1 MSQKRVVTDAE
12 ADDVMERE
20 WKRMKREIRMANQVP
35 SNAAEAAA
43 FRADL
48 QAGVRAVVEHCRAA
62 RKRKRE
68 SALVVDTSDERLFEG
83 ARFTDHLPLANYE
96 NVLHLVP
103 RLVNI
108 VSLAEAVPMPG
119 SGVKLPLDLHAIGA
133 RCSNAYYAPKRF
145 AAVQLAFSNPRCR
158 VLVFHTGR
166 FVGTGCSGPMAA
178 RLAILKAARQLAV
191 EAGVHVVLRKFA
203 VINQVGAV
211 SIDAKLDCEAFASTH
226 SATSHYDRASFVGL
240 AWRPGG
246 EPICCEIYG
255 TGRANLPGST
265 RQRDLLVAFSRMVS
279 ELLRHSSKPEVRAL
293 LKAHLQQCHRPRA
306 VQRDDAPV
314 QAASHSAAASRK
326 RVLNQESA
334 PAPGPLHDLFGEDDG
349 WLMPALSA
357 VPLPGTTGAPSGR
370 RAPSAD
376 ADDELLANAGY
387 FLG

>member
-1 MSQKRVVTDAE
+1 MSQKDVVTDTE

-48 QAGVRAVVEHCRAA
+48 QTGVRAVVEHCRAA

-265 RQRDLLVAFSRMVS
+265 RQRDLLVAFSRMMS

-293 LKAHLQQCHRPRA
+293 LKAHLQQCHRPRV

-314 QAASHSAAASRK
+314 RAVSHLTAASRK
-326 RVLNQESA
+326 RALDQESA
-334 PAPGPLHDLFGEDDG
+334 PAPGPLHDLFGEEDG

-357 VPLPGTTGAPSGR
+357 VPLPGAAGAPSGR
-370 RAPSAD
+370 RAPSTD
-376 ADDELLANAGY
+376 ADDDLLANAGY

>member
-1 MSQKRVVTDAE
+1 
-12 ADDVMERE
+12 MERE

-35 SNAAEAAA
+35 SNGVEADA
-43 FRADL
+43 FRAEL
-48 QAGVRAVVEHCRAA
+48 QTEVRTVVAHCRAA

-68 SALVVDTSDERLFEG
+68 SAPQIDTSDERLFEG

-108 VSLAEAVPMPG
+108 VSLAEAVPVPG
-119 SGVKLPLDLHAIGA
+119 SGVKLPLDLHAIAA

-145 AAVQLAFSNPRCR
+145 AAVQLAFSNYRCR

-211 SIDAKLDCEAFASTH
+211 SIDAKLDCDAFASTH

-265 RQRDLLVAFSRMVS
+265 RQRDLLLAFSRMVS
-279 ELLRHSSKPEVRAL
+279 ELLRHSSKPEVREL
-293 LKAHLQQCHRPRA
+293 LKAHLQQCHRPRQ

-314 QAASHSAAASRK
+314 QAASRSASR
-326 RVLNQESA
+326 SA
-334 PAPGPLHDLFGEDDG
+334 PHAREPAAPGPLHDLFGEEDG

-357 VPLPGTTGAPSGR
+357 VPLPGAAGAAGGR
-370 RAPSAD
+370 RTPSTD

-387 FLG
+387 CLG

>member
-1 MSQKRVVTDAE
+1 
-12 ADDVMERE
+12 MERE

-35 SNAAEAAA
+35 SNGVEADA
-43 FRADL
+43 FRAEL
-48 QAGVRAVVEHCRAA
+48 QTEVRTVVAHCRAA

-68 SALVVDTSDERLFEG
+68 SAPQIDTSDERLFEG

-108 VSLAEAVPMPG
+108 VSLAEAVPVPG
-119 SGVKLPLDLHAIGA
+119 SGVKLPLDLHAIAA

-145 AAVQLAFSNPRCR
+145 AAVQLAFSNYRCR

-211 SIDAKLDCEAFASTH
+211 SIDAKLDCDAFASTH
-226 SATSHYDRASFVGL
+226 SATSHYDRASFVGAPPAALPALPARSLHPSLRAGL

-265 RQRDLLVAFSRMVS
+265 RQRDLLLAFSRMVS
-279 ELLRHSSKPEVRAL
+279 ELLRHSSKPEVREL
-293 LKAHLQQCHRPRA
+293 LKAHLQQCHRPRQ

-314 QAASHSAAASRK
+314 QAASRSASRSVPHA
-326 RVLNQESA
+326 REPA
-334 PAPGPLHDLFGEDDG
+334 APGPLHDLFGEEDG

-357 VPLPGTTGAPSGR
+357 VPLPGAAGGR
-370 RAPSAD
+370 RTPSAD

-387 FLG
+387 CLG